1 MAALEGVE
9 PALRE
14 GLSGRA
20 VDVMLVCVFPF
31 SRVDGAALRAR
42 ASTGVDGGA
51 AAPPSIAKDAIC
63 EFWSARARESAAFFI
78 SWRRVEALQ
87 LIMDAASHGSR
98 AFTGVSL
105 FG

>member
-20 VDVMLVCVFPF
+20 VDVMLACLCVFP
-31 SRVDGAALRAR
+31 RVDGAALRAR

-51 AAPPSIAKDAIC
+51 DAQRPATAGR
-63 EFWSARARESAAFFI
+63 F
-78 SWRRVEALQ
+78 
-87 LIMDAASHGSR
+87 AS
-98 AFTGVSL
+98 
-105 FG
+105 

>member
-51 AAPPSIAKDAIC
+51 DAQPLSQGMRFASFGQC
-63 EFWSARARESAAFFI
+63 ALVS
-78 SWRRVEALQ
+78 RRLSLFRRGVQSRCNSL
-87 LIMDAASHGSR
+87 DAAARGSR
-98 AFTGVSL
+98 ALTGVSL

>member
-51 AAPPSIAKDAIC
+51 DAQSLSQRMRFASFGQC
-63 EFWSARARESAAFFI
+63 ALVS
-78 SWRRVEALQ
+78 RRP
-87 LIMDAASHGSR
+87 
-98 AFTGVSL
+98 SL
-105 FG
+105 FRGVA

>member
-20 VDVMLVCVFPF
+20 VDVTLVCVFAF

-51 AAPPSIAKDAIC
+51 DAQRPATAGR
-63 EFWSARARESAAFFI
+63 F
-78 SWRRVEALQ
+78 
-87 LIMDAASHGSR
+87 AS
-98 AFTGVSL
+98 
-105 FG
+105 

>member
-31 SRVDGAALRAR
+31 SRVDAQPCSAVSVRVDERRRAAGSCGRRSKCQLRR
-42 ASTGVDGGA
+42 DL
-51 AAPPSIAKDAIC
+51 
-63 EFWSARARESAAFFI
+63 
-78 SWRRVEALQ
+78 RV
-87 LIMDAASHGSR
+87 
-98 AFTGVSL
+98 
-105 FG
+105 